1 MLLTSFLNSC
11 KQIRYTKEVL
21 LNYFRFWVI
30 VDRRDQF
37 RTHIIWQEQVVF
49 DSGPRWNK
57 NKKTLFEK
65 EFREKH
71 EGDVTA
77 IKVENTIKE
86 DAVAGKDKLVVV
98 KWRPV
103 DGNLIFSAAHFLLLN
118 VSTFIK
124 NI

>member
-57 NKKTLFEK
+57 NKKTIRK
-65 EFREKH
+65 R
-71 EGDVTA
+71 V
-77 IKVENTIKE
+77 
-86 DAVAGKDKLVVV
+86 
-98 KWRPV
+98 
-103 DGNLIFSAAHFLLLN
+103 
-118 VSTFIK
+118 
-124 NI
+124 